1 MVNMIIRAF
10 TIYIVGITGI
20 WKAIPVGLALKSNP
34 IEIAVFTA
42 LGSITTVILLF
53 YFGESVK
60 RWVLKNWSK
69 DKLEKRKSKFSH
81 IINKYGV
88 VGVGIITPGL
98 FGPITSI
105 IVGLLIIKNTSKLMP
120 YLIVGIILW
129 PFLLTWS
136 ATTSFDILKNWI

>member
-1 MVNMIIRAF
+1 MENVIVRVF

-20 WKAIPVGLALKSNP
+20 WKAIPVGIALKSHP

-60 RWVLKNWSK
+60 RWVLKNLSK
-69 DKLEKRKSKFSH
+69 EKLEKRKGKFSH
-81 IINKYGV
+81 IVDKYGI
-88 VGVGIITPGL
+88 VGLGIITPGL
-98 FGPITSI
+98 FGPITAI

-120 YLIVGIILW
+120 HLIAGIILW
-129 PFLLTWS
+129 SFLLTWA
-136 ATTSFDILKNWI
+136 ATTSFDFLKNWI